1 MTSSIDNLKSVISS
15 RGGLARPNNFL
26 VELPAI
32 GTSSREM
39 NILCRQVSMPG
50 KQIMSVDRRIGME
63 YEKIPYGYAID
74 DVTMNF
80 LLTNNYSAKRYF
92 NLWRSLIIN
101 ENKQVANYKVA
112 YQKRIKIHQLVNGL
126 PSNSFNFQVGPAA
139 VNVPIGNI
147 LNSFA
152 VRKGVNISRT
162 AYSIELIDAFPT
174 TLSPMEFNNDL
185 DTHLEASVTFSYTNW
200 REVGSSQ
207 FSFKI

>member
-1 MTSSIDNLKSVISS
+1 M
-15 RGGLARPNNFL
+15 
-26 VELPAI
+26 
-32 GTSSREM
+32 
-39 NILCRQVSMPG
+39 
-50 KQIMSVDRRIGME
+50 
-63 YEKIPYGYAID
+63 
-74 DVTMNF
+74 
-80 LLTNNYSAKRYF
+80 
-92 NLWRSLIIN
+92 
-101 ENKQVANYKVA
+101 
-112 YQKRIKIHQLVNGL
+112 NGL